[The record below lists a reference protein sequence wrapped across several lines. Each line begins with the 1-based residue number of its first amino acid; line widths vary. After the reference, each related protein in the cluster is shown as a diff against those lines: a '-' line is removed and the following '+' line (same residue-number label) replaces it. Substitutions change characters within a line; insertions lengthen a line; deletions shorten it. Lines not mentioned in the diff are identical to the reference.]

1 MASTDDSER
10 TYALLTKGATHLVDE
25 ADLRRKLARAKKE
38 NRPLTVKVGFDPSA
52 PDIHLGHAVLLMK
65 MRHFQDAGHRVIF
78 LIGDFT
84 GLIGDPSGK
93 KSTRPQLTRPEIERN
108 AESYAAQCF
117 KVLDP
122 EKTEI
127 RYNSEWFLGGGAEN
141 RPALGADGF
150 VRLAS
155 KITVA
160 RVLERDDF
168 ARRWAAHHPISLHEL
183 MYPLSQGYDS
193 VALKADVEL
202 GGTDQLFNLLL
213 GRDLMREE
221 GMEPQVVMTVPLLVG
236 TDGVEKMSKS
246 LGNAIGVN
254 DSPADMFGKIMSI
267 SDETMWSYATLL
279 TGETPDEI
287 EKRKR
292 DVAAGRLH
300 PMDAK
305 KSLAR
310 EIVSRFHGAEAAE
323 KAQEEFTRVFSRHQL
338 PEKIERMT
346 IPVEIH
352 PGNRRVP
359 VAWLVFTAGMAKSIR
374 EAGRSI
380 DAGAV
385 SLDGLKIETANPHY
399 EFPEGALES
408 EILLRVGKRGFMKL
422 TLRRSE

>member
-1 MASTDDSER
+1 MSKDDSGR
-10 TYALLTKGATHLVDE
+10 SFALLTKGLTHLVDE
-25 ADLRRKLARAKKE
+25 ADLRRKLKRSKKE
-38 NRPLTVKVGFDPSA
+38 HRPLTVKVGFDPSA
-52 PDIHLGHAVLLMK
+52 PDIHLGHSVLLVK
-65 MRHFQDAGHRVIF
+65 MRQFQDAGHRVIF

-84 GLIGDPSGK
+84 GLIGDPTGK
-93 KSTRPQLTRPEIERN
+93 KTTRPQLTRAEIEAN
-108 AESYAAQCF
+108 ARTYAAQCF

-122 EKTEI
+122 GKTEI
-127 RYNSEWFLGGGAEN
+127 RYNSEWFLGGGPEK
-141 RPALGADGF
+141 RPPLGADGF
-150 VRLAS
+150 IRLAS
-155 KITVA
+155 RITVA

-168 ARRWAAHHPISLHEL
+168 SRRFNAHQPISLHEL

-254 DSPADMFGKIMSI
+254 DPPADMFGKIMSI

-279 TGETPDEI
+279 TDETPDEI
-287 EKRKR
+287 EARKA
-292 DVAAGRLH
+292 DVRAGKLH

-310 EIVSRFHGAEAAE
+310 QIVARFHAVEAAAAAE
-323 KAQEEFTRVFSRHQL
+323 DEFIRVFSKHQL
-338 PEKIERMT
+338 PERIEEMA
-346 IPVEIH
+346 ISVDLKA
-352 PGNRRVP
+352 GDRRVP
-359 VAWLVFTAGMAKSIR
+359 VAWLVFTAGLARSMR
-374 EAGRSI
+374 EASRSI

-385 SLDGLKIETANPHY
+385 SLDGSRVESANPY
-399 EFPEGALES
+399 FEFPEERTES
-408 EILLRVGKRGFMKL
+408 EVLLRVGKRSFKKL
-422 TLRRSE
+422 FLRDRQS